1 MDSRFSN
8 DVNLVGA
15 IAAVPSILEVVCQST
30 GMGFAA
36 VARVTEDRWIAC
48 GVRDEIDFGL
58 EPGGELDVG
67 STICNEIR
75 DHRTAV
81 VIDDVDSDP
90 VYCTHHTPKTYG
102 LKSYISVPIIL
113 SDGSFFGTL
122 CAISPKPAQVS
133 QPRIIGMFELFA
145 DMIGY
150 HVEAARSVERTSTA
164 LLDEQET
171 AALREQFIAV
181 LGHDLRNPVAGV
193 EAGMRIL
200 RQEPLTE
207 RGQSVVG
214 MIEGSVSRM
223 AGLIDNVM
231 DFARGRL
238 GGGLTLDRSSKNIAD
253 TLRQVVS
260 EFRASHPDR
269 VILAEI
275 RIQEKVE
282 ADHGRLAQ
290 IFSNLIGNALMHGD
304 PGQAIGVTLDREE
317 GVLVFQ
323 SINKGDPIP
332 RDAMEKLFLP
342 FSRGEMRSSLQG
354 LGLGLYICS
363 QIATAHGGS
372 LKASSADGET
382 TFTFRMPLTQDGHP
396 SRRGLAD

>member
-1 MDSRFSN
+1 MDRPFSQ
-8 DVNLVGA
+8 DVNVLGA
-15 IAAVPSILEVVCQST
+15 ISAVPSILEVVCQST

-48 GVRDEIDFGL
+48 SVRDEINFGL
-58 EPGGELDVG
+58 EPGGELEVG
-67 STICNEIR
+67 STICKEVR
-75 DHRTAV
+75 DHRTPV
-81 VIDDVDSDP
+81 VIDDVDNDP

-113 SDGSFFGTL
+113 SDGSLFGTL

-133 QPRIIGMFELFA
+133 QPKIIGMFKLFA

-150 HVEAARSVERTSTA
+150 HLEAARSVEQTTTA

-200 RQEPLTE
+200 RREPLTD
-207 RGQSVVG
+207 RGESVVG
-214 MIEGSVSRM
+214 MIEGSISRM

-238 GGGLTLDRSSKNIAD
+238 GGGLTLDRSSKSIAD
-253 TLRQVVS
+253 TLLQVVS
-260 EFRASHPDR
+260 ELQTSHPDR
-269 VILAEI
+269 AIVTEV
-275 RIQEKVE
+275 RTEEMVE

-304 PGQAIGVTLDREE
+304 PCQAISVMLDVED

-332 RDAMEKLFLP
+332 QDAMGKLFLP

-363 QIATAHGGS
+363 QIAVAHGGS
-372 LKASSADGET
+372 LKADSADRET
-382 TFTFRMPLTQDGHP
+382 TFTFKMPLAQDRHP
-396 SRRGLAD
+396 SQQDFAD